1 MIETQKD
8 YCAAVDQ
15 VKKHD
20 YLYFTLN
27 APEISD
33 EAYDAL
39 YFSLQEYEEKHP
51 KDVLADSPTQTCY
64 SENGNGKRTVA
75 RRTPCLSM
83 KKVHTAADM
92 VKYLKAQQTAARL
105 EDVFIDVEWKFDG
118 ETVALVYINGHL
130 AEATYGHGK
139 ELMGNDCLAHIRH
152 VQGVPGYVEAWLDT
166 PRTEVRGEVIISLDT
181 FSRYSK
187 AGKSPRVTSNGIMS
201 KKIAVAADCRLLEF
215 HPFRLLSDA
224 YSTQCDAMRELERLG
239 FLTSGM
245 VDGFHFVGNMADL
258 EQAVEQIVCEAETRR
273 ADLPWPSDGLVF
285 KFDDYAVYD
294 GIGCTN
300 HDAKFNCA
308 FKFRPIHKAVTI
320 YRGHHTTIGEKT
332 GKVTYVAD
340 FDEVEMN
347 GHRFAH
353 ANCGSERS
361 FMSKGL
367 IPGCQI
373 EVSLHGDVIVCVDGR
388 VEESVVSEIQEPEQV
403 QENVADAPAIMED
416 APTADEATDD
426 AEQVT
431 ALEITA
437 EAPAVTMD
445 VPAANEAVEEQQ
457 VIAPTRAAIDQEGTP
472 EYEAELERLKAM
484 FDVPKK
490 RQPKRHYI
498 MVDDEEYFKKRD
510 AEFERAE
517 REERERARRERLKPK
532 NILSQLL
539 TWVLAFIALSAAL
552 SLFGLPFFLF
562 PLIAGGFACTR

>member
-39 YFSLQEYEEKHP
+39 YFALQEYEEKHP
-51 KDVLADSPTQTCY
+51 EEVFADSPTQTCY
-64 SENGNGKRTVA
+64 SENGNGKHTVA

-92 VKYLKAQQTAARL
+92 AKYLKAQQTAARL
-105 EDVFIDVEWKFDG
+105 DDVFIDVEWKFDG

-152 VQGVPGYVEAWLDT
+152 VKGVPGYVEAWRDT
-166 PRTEVRGEVIISLDT
+166 PRAEVRGEVIIALDT

-245 VDGFHFVGNMADL
+245 VDSFHIVGNMAEL

-273 ADLPWPSDGLVF
+273 ADLPWPTDGLVF
-285 KFDDYAVYD
+285 KFDDYAVYKR
-294 GIGCTN
+294 IGCTN

-308 FKFRPIHKAVTI
+308 FKFRPVHKAVTI
-320 YRGHHTTIGEKT
+320 YRGYHTTVGEKT

-361 FMSKGL
+361 FMAKGL
-367 IPGCQI
+367 IPGCKI
-373 EVSLHGDVIVCVDGR
+373 EVSLHGDVIVCVDGM
-388 VEESVVSEIQEPEQV
+388 VEAAAIPDNQEPGQV
-403 QENVADAPAIMED
+403 QENAPDVPAIMED
-416 APTADEATDD
+416 VPTEDEA
-426 AEQVT
+426 AEEEQVT
-431 ALEITA
+431 A
-437 EAPAVTMD
+437 PA
-445 VPAANEAVEEQQ
+445 
-457 VIAPTRAAIDQEGTP
+457 RAAIDQEGTP
-472 EYEAELERLKAM
+472 EYEAELERQTAM
-484 FDVPKK
+484 FEVPKK

-498 MVDDEEYFKKRD
+498 MVGDEEYWKKRD
-510 AEFERAE
+510 AEFEREE
-517 REERERARRERLKPK
+517 REERERARRERFKPK
-532 NILSQLL
+532 NIFKN
-539 TWVLAFIALSAAL
+539 VLVWGLAIIAFSAAL

>member
-39 YFSLQEYEEKHP
+39 YFALQEYEEKHP
-51 KDVLADSPTQTCY
+51 EDVLADSPTQTCY

-105 EDVFIDVEWKFDG
+105 DDVSIDVEWKFDG

-152 VQGVPGYVEAWLDT
+152 VQGVPGYVEAWRDT

-224 YSTQCDAMRELERLG
+224 YSTQCDAMWELERLG

-245 VDGFHFVGNMADL
+245 VDGFHIVGNVAEL

-273 ADLPWPSDGLVF
+273 AELPWPTDGLVF
-285 KFDDYAVYD
+285 KFDDYAVYER
-294 GIGCTN
+294 IGCTN

-320 YRGHHTTIGEKT
+320 YRGYHTTVGEKT

-388 VEESVVSEIQEPEQV
+388 VEESVVSEIQKPEQV
-403 QENVADAPAIMED
+403 QENALDAPDIMVD
-416 APTADEATDD
+416 AFTEDEAVDV

-431 ALEITA
+431 A
-437 EAPAVTMD
+437 PA
-445 VPAANEAVEEQQ
+445 
-457 VIAPTRAAIDQEGTP
+457 RAAIDQEGTP
-472 EYEAELERLKAM
+472 EYEAELERQTAM
-484 FDVPKK
+484 FEVPKK

-498 MVDDEEYFKKRD
+498 MVGDEEYWKKRD
-510 AEFERAE
+510 AEFEREE

-532 NILSQLL
+532 NILCQLL